1 MLSRIAPRVAGVSLF
16 AIAIVH
22 SPRPCE
28 AADRIPDFYR
38 AMAAPPTNPS
48 ISLLGTPPLEAYVK
62 ASNTGTGDQFG
73 IAIAASGDTLV
84 VGAWNEDSSAT
95 GVGGNQ
101 ADNTVADSGAVY
113 VFVRSGIIWSQQAYI
128 KASNTQAGDW
138 FGGALAIDGDTLVV
152 GAIGEDSNATGVGGN
167 EANNSASLSGAA
179 YVFTRTGTVWSQ
191 QAYLKASNT
200 GSGDRFGASVAISGD
215 TIVVGA
221 FNEDS
226 NATGINGDQAN
237 NSASNSGAAYVFT
250 RNGFLWTQ
258 QAYLKA
264 SNTGT
269 SDTFGDAVAISGDT
283 IVVGADGEDSNATG
297 INGDGMDNSAS
308 GAGAAYVFIRS
319 GVLWSQQAYVKA
331 SNTETFDQFGYSVA
345 VDGDTVVVG
354 AIGEASNATGV
365 GGNQAD
371 NSLQQSGAAYVFVRN
386 GGNWSQQAYLKA
398 SNTGEFYQFGRSAAA
413 SGDHVLV
420 ASAGENDGIFQ
431 LGGVEAGVEPVGAG
445 AAYFYS
451 RAASVWSFDDYITAF
466 NREAND
472 QFGHSVALTSDLIAA
487 GAPFEDSNAT
497 GTGGNQADNS
507 ASAAGA
513 VYLYSLASCL
523 TLGDMNC
530 DCGVDLGDV
539 GPFVMALLDATAY
552 DSAYP
557 SCEILNADM
566 QPDGNINGADVQG
579 FVDLLLP

>member
-1 MLSRIAPRVAGVSLF
+1 M
-16 AIAIVH
+16 
-22 SPRPCE
+22 
-28 AADRIPDFYR
+28 
-38 AMAAPPTNPS
+38 
-48 ISLLGTPPLEAYVK
+48 
-62 ASNTGTGDQFG
+62 
-73 IAIAASGDTLV
+73 
-84 VGAWNEDSSAT
+84 
-95 GVGGNQ
+95 
-101 ADNTVADSGAVY
+101 
-113 VFVRSGIIWSQQAYI
+113 
-128 KASNTQAGDW
+128 
-138 FGGALAIDGDTLVV
+138 
-152 GAIGEDSNATGVGGN
+152 
-167 EANNSASLSGAA
+167 
-179 YVFTRTGTVWSQ
+179 
-191 QAYLKASNT
+191 
-200 GSGDRFGASVAISGD
+200 
-215 TIVVGA
+215 
-221 FNEDS
+221 
-226 NATGINGDQAN
+226 
-237 NSASNSGAAYVFT
+237 
-250 RNGFLWTQ
+250 
-258 QAYLKA
+258 
-264 SNTGT
+264 
-269 SDTFGDAVAISGDT
+269 AISGDT

-331 SNTETFDQFGYSVA
+331 SNTETCDQFGYSVA

-445 AAYFYS
+445 AAYLYS
-451 RAASVWSFDDYITAF
+451 RSASVWSFDDCITAS

-487 GAPFEDSNAT
+487 GAPFEDSSAT
-497 GTGGNQADNS
+497 GIGGNQADNS

-513 VYLYSLASCL
+513 VYLYSLASCP

-530 DCGVDLGDV
+530 DCGVDLVDV

-566 QPDGNINGADVQG
+566 QPDGNVNGADVQG